1 MAMNPSYHRT
11 AQTIPFSS
19 AAAATATLFT
29 PRAGMKFIVT
39 KWYFIAGAG
48 QTILFDSK
56 PAGAATNL
64 TGAIPLQADLAYSD
78 GDGDEAVLVGN
89 AIGDALRITTG
100 NAVQTD
106 GYVVVGQMQGVT

>member
-1 MAMNPSYHRT
+1 MDPSYVRT

-29 PRAGMKFIVT
+29 PTAGKKFVVT
-39 KWYFIAGAG
+39 KWYMIAAAG

-64 TGAIPLQADLAYSD
+64 TGAIPLQANVAYRD
-78 GDGDEAVLVGN
+78 GNGDEAVLLGN

-106 GYVVVGQMQGVT
+106 GYVVVGEMQGVS